1 MLFQIKSKP
10 EDFIVEEVL
19 REWVPLWKWDFLYVF
34 FEKENL
40 TTMDIV
46 DDLTKKFHLQRDE
59 IWIAWLKDKAWITR
73 QWISIS
79 QRSLNK
85 IWWEELFIQTLW
97 KKVRILEKSYN
108 ETWLKVASNLWNKF
122 EIHLRARQNIS
133 KEVKNQVDNNV
144 QKIIEKW
151 FPNCF
156 GMQRFGKWKKNFY
169 EAKDRLRQLA
179 KEFNEKWKLKEAD
192 LPYHLRFLLQAYPSM
207 YFNEY
212 VLNRWEKWLF
222 LLQWDILVDRF
233 NSNWVK
239 TVVYDSQNIY
249 PFDYQKLKKEKADL
263 NFFEPDISDKCDVFD
278 LNKRFP
284 TWPMLW
290 RNLLLPS
297 QWTKA
302 RVRDNQLLQLAE
314 FDEWIQQVCK
324 IYNLWWVRRV
334 LFIKVSDLKFE
345 WDNDDIKLQFFLPTG
360 SYATTLVSFIL
371 QWIDYLTLKDNSLL
385 IPRISAK

>member
-10 EDFIVEEVL
+10 EDFVVEEVL
-19 REWVPLWKWDFLYVF
+19 WEWVPSWKWDFLYVF

-46 DDLTKKFHLQRDE
+46 DDLTKNFHLQRDE
-59 IWIAWLKDKAWITR
+59 VWIAWLKDKAWITR

-79 QRSLNK
+79 QRSLSR
-85 IWWEELFIQTLW
+85 IWWEEKFIQTIW
-97 KKVRILEKSYN
+97 EKVRILEKTYN
-108 ETWLKVASNLWNKF
+108 EFWLKVASNLWNKF
-122 EIHLRARQNIS
+122 EIRLRARQNVS
-133 KEVKNQVDNNV
+133 KEIKNQIENNV

-169 EAKDRLRQLA
+169 EAKDHLKQLA
-179 KEFNEKWKLKEAD
+179 KEFNEKWKLKESD

-239 TVVYDSQNIY
+239 TTVYDSQKIY
-249 PFDYQKLKKEKADL
+249 KFDYQKLKKEKSEL
-263 NFFEPDISDKCDVFD
+263 NFFEPDISDKWNDFNSD
-278 LNKRFP
+278 KRFP
-284 TWPMLW
+284 TGPMLW
-290 RNLLLPS
+290 WNLLLPS
-297 QWTKA
+297 EWSKA
-302 RVRDNQLLQLAE
+302 RVRDNQLLELAE
-314 FDEWIQQVCK
+314 FDEWMQQVCK

-334 LFIKVSDLKFE
+334 LFIKVPNLKFE
-345 WDNDDIKLQFFLPTG
+345 WDNDDIKLQFFLPTW

-371 QWIDYLTLKDNSLL
+371 QWIDHLTLKDNSLL

>member
-10 EDFIVEEVL
+10 EDFVVEEVL
-19 REWVPLWKWDFLYVF
+19 WEWVPSWKWDFLYVF

-46 DDLTKKFHLQRDE
+46 DDLTKKFHIQRDE
-59 IWIAWLKDKAWITR
+59 IWIAWLKDKAWVTR

-79 QRSLNK
+79 QRSLSR
-85 IWWEELFIQTLW
+85 IWWEEFFIQTFW
-97 KKVRILEKSYN
+97 RKVKILEKSYN
-108 ETWLKVASNLWNKF
+108 ESWLKVASNHWNKF
-122 EIHLRARQNIS
+122 EIRLRARQNIS
-133 KEVKNQVDNNV
+133 KEIKNQIENNV

-156 GMQRFGKWKKNFY
+156 WMQRFGKWKKNFY
-169 EAKDRLRQLA
+169 EAKDRLKELA
-179 KEFNEKWKLKEAD
+179 KEYNEKWKLKEDD

-239 TVVYDSQNIY
+239 TAVYDSQKIY
-249 PFDYQKLKKEKADL
+249 EFDYQKLKKEKADL
-263 NFFEPDISDKCDVFD
+263 NLFEPDISNECEDFD
-278 LNKRFP
+278 SNKRFP

-290 RNLLLPS
+290 WNLLLPS
-297 QWTKA
+297 EWSKT
-302 RVRDNQLLQLAE
+302 RVRDNQLLELAE
-314 FDEWIQQVCK
+314 FDEWMQQVCK
-324 IYNLWWVRRV
+324 IYNLRWVRRV
-334 LFIKVSDLKFE
+334 LFIKVPDLKFE
-345 WDNDDIKLQFFLPTG
+345 WDNDDIKLQFFLPTW
-360 SYATTLVSFIL
+360 SYATTLVLFIL
-371 QWIDYLTLKDNSLL
+371 QWIDHLTLKDNSLL
-385 IPRISAK
+385 IPRISNK

>member
-10 EDFIVEEVL
+10 EDFIVEEIL
-19 REWVPLWKWDFLYVF
+19 WEWVPLWKWDFLYVF

-46 DDLTKKFHLQRDE
+46 DDLTKNFHLQRDE
-59 IWIAWLKDKAWITR
+59 IGIAWLKDKAWITS

-79 QRSLNK
+79 QHSLNK

-108 ETWLKVASNLWNKF
+108 ELWLKVASNQWNKF
-122 EIHLRARQNIS
+122 KIRLRARQNLSEEI
-133 KEVKNQVDNNV
+133 KNQIEDNV
-144 QKIIEKW
+144 QKIIERW

-169 EAKDRLRQLA
+169 ESKEHLQKLA
-179 KEFNEKWKLKEAD
+179 KEYKEKWKLKESE

-222 LLQWDILVDRF
+222 LLQGDILVDKF
-233 NSNWVK
+233 NSNWVR
-239 TVVYDSQNIY
+239 TAVYESQKIY
-249 PFDYQKLKKEKADL
+249 WFDYVNLKKEKTES
-263 NFFEPDISDKCDVFD
+263 NFFEPNISDKWEDFDV
-278 LNKRFP
+278 NKRFP

-290 RNLLLPS
+290 WNLLLS
-297 QWTKA
+297 SKWTKA
-302 RVRDNQLLQLAE
+302 RIRDNQLLELAE
-314 FDEWIQQVCK
+314 FDEWMQQVCK
-324 IYNLWWVRRV
+324 IYNLRWVRRV
-334 LFIKVSDLKFE
+334 LFVKVPDLKFE
-345 WDNDDIKLQFFLPTG
+345 WYNDDIVLEFILPTW

-371 QWIDYLTLKDNSLL
+371 SWIDYLTLKDNSLL
-385 IPRISAK
+385 IPRISEK